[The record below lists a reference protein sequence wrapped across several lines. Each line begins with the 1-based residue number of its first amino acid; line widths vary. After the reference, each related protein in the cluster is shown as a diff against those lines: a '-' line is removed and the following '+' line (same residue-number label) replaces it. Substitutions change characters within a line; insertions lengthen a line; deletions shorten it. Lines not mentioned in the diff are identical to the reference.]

1 MIARRLVVG
10 GVVVYDTPLPASRVS
25 LSEEIGTDPSNI
37 NNAET
42 NTITRSRDLKSSEY
56 IEQMVAKG
64 DK

>member
-1 MIARRLVVG
+1 
-10 GVVVYDTPLPASRVS
+10 VYDTPLPASRVS